1 MLSVAIL
8 AAGKGTRM
16 ESSLPKVLHK
26 ISGKSLLERVIDSCV
41 ELKPDQIFV
50 ITGHKSKEVQ
60 KSIPKDKKINFV
72 IQEPQSGTGHAI
84 QVLCKEVKKHEGKL
98 LVLNGDV
105 PLIRPSTLKRLLY
118 LHDSKNAD
126 VSLIT
131 TKKTNPH
138 GYGRV
143 FLKGSFIERI
153 VEEKDCNDL
162 ERENPLINAGVY
174 CFNWGNLS
182 EIINTLQSNNNQ
194 KEIYLTDTISLL
206 KNSSSLEVEDNGEL
220 QGINNRIQLSEC
232 EECIQNSIKE
242 KHMLNGYLKLPEVKR
257 NKFEVVIDPGHGG
270 PDPGAIGIGGI
281 RETDVVLE
289 VSKIVKNLLSEKG
302 VKVRLT
308 RTNDVDLDLPPR
320 VSIANNTDAD
330 IFVSIHANASRGKRR
345 DINGLET
352 FYYRGWRGRLL
363 AKRIQKQILRVSP
376 GSPDRGVKQG
386 RFYVIKNTRMPAV
399 LVEIGFLTGRL
410 DARRLEKINHRKRLA
425 YAIAKGI
432 LEYLDKVG

>member
-1 MLSVAIL
+1 MIKFLDNKLFRYLSVFLFLNSSILPVKCSSAL
-8 AAGKGTRM
+8 AAWAINTNG
-16 ESSLPKVLHK
+16 VLELRTK
-26 ISGKSLLERVIDSCV
+26 SNTNLKAYFQKTNQISGDRFWVDFPG
-41 ELKPDQIFV
+41 ELKNPRTIKGNGPIKEIRLGKPDKGKTRLV
-50 ITGHKSKEVQ
+50 IE
-60 KSIPKDKKINFV
+60 
-72 IQEPQSGTGHAI
+72 
-84 QVLCKEVKKHEGKL
+84 
-98 LVLNGDV
+98 
-105 PLIRPSTLKRLLY
+105 
-118 LHDSKNAD
+118 
-126 VSLIT
+126 
-131 TKKTNPH
+131 
-138 GYGRV
+138 
-143 FLKGSFIERI
+143 
-153 VEEKDCNDL
+153 
-162 ERENPLINAGVY
+162 
-174 CFNWGNLS
+174 FN
-182 EIINTLQSNNNQ
+182 E
-194 KEIYLTDTISLL
+194 EIYLKPLTWRMVGLDQNRWRIKLFNPKYTFKKIGEGLVEKKRGNIKANQKL
-206 KNSSSLEVEDNGEL
+206 IHKKKNNY
-220 QGINNRIQLSEC
+220 
-232 EECIQNSIKE
+232 
-242 KHMLNGYLKLPEVKR
+242 GYFKLPELKR

-289 VSKIVKNLLSEKG
+289 VSKIVRNLLSEKG

-308 RTNDVDLDLPPR
+308 RTNEVDLDLPPR

-410 DARRLEKINHRKRLA
+410 DARRLEKITHRKRLA